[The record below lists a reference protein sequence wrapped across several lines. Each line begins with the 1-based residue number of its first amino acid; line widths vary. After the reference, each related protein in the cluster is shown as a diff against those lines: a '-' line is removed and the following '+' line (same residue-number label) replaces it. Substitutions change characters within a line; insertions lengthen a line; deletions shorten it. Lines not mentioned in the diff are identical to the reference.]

1 MPEERRGRIWKIYSY
16 AGSSIPD
23 WENSVRVEKDYEE
36 FLRLLNK
43 HKVRYCITGSFAVG
57 IYGYARYTKDIDVV
71 IEPSKENAGRI
82 LKALEEFG
90 FGKVGLKESDF
101 TKKGN
106 IIQLGYE
113 PVRIDIMN
121 SLSGVGFG
129 EIWRTKKKMTF
140 GNTRVFFIGKK
151 ELLKTKM
158 KAARK
163 QDILDISRI
172 K

>member
-1 MPEERRGRIWKIYSY
+1 M
-16 AGSSIPD
+16 
-23 WENSVRVEKDYEE
+23 RVEKDYEE

-57 IYGYARYTKDIDVV
+57 IYGYARYTKDIDIV
-71 IEPSKENAGRI
+71 IEPSEENAARI
-82 LKALEEFG
+82 LKALKEFG
-90 FGKVGLKESDF
+90 FGKVGLRESDF

-106 IIQLGYE
+106 IVQLGYE
-113 PVRIDIMN
+113 PVRIDIMTAV
-121 SLSGVGFG
+121 SGVGFG

-140 GNTRVFFIGKK
+140 GETKVFFMGKK
-151 ELLKTKM
+151 VLLKTKM

-163 QDILDISRI
+163 QDILDISKI